1 MRLATP
7 AMGTISL
14 SLKEEPELF
23 SLARVGL
30 GALGV
35 VTQVWILGVTDALGV
50 DNNPRAC
57 PPKVTLQCVPRHQL
71 LETTFTATVA
81 EVKKNHVQ

>member
-14 SLKEEPELF
+14 SPKDEPELF

-35 VTQVWILGVTDALGV
+35 VTQV
-50 DNNPRAC
+50 
-57 PPKVTLQCVPRHQL
+57 TLQCVPRHQL
-71 LETTFTATVA
+71 VETTFTATVA
-81 EVKKNHVQ
+81 EVKKNHIQ